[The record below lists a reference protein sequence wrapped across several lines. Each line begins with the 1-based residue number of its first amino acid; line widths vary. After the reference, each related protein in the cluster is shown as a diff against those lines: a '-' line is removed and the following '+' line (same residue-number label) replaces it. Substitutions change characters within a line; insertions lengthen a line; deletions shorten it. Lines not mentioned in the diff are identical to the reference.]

1 MLGLIFVFFGV
12 IGALS
17 GETDMG
23 EEADDFVS
31 AMKDTGYLWPLLK
44 TTEIVS
50 GLLLIAGLFV
60 PLALLLL
67 APVVL
72 NILLF
77 HAFLSPSPGGLAV
90 ALTVLVLGLY
100 LAGRHRS
107 GFASLL
113 ALNPQAARPGTKLI
127 TRLTGEAGIKRG
139 SR

>member
-1 MLGLIFVFFGV
+1 MSRFPSVASVVLGLIFVVFGV

-23 EEADDFVS
+23 EDADAFVS

-44 TTEIVS
+44 TTEIVG

-72 NILLF
+72 NIVLF
-77 HAFLSPSPGGLAV
+77 HVFLSPSPGGLTV
-90 ALTVLVLGLY
+90 ALLALALGLY
-100 LAGRHRS
+100 LARQYRS
-107 GFASLL
+107 SFAAIL
-113 ALNPQAARPGTKLI
+113 R
-127 TRLTGEAGIKRG
+127 R
-139 SR
+139 

>member
-1 MLGLIFVFFGV
+1 MSHLPVVMRVVLGLIFVLFGV

-23 EEADDFVS
+23 EEADAFVS
-31 AMKDTGYLWPLLK
+31 AMKDTGYLWPLVK

-50 GLLLIAGLFV
+50 GLLLMAGLFV

-77 HAFLSPSPGGLAV
+77 HVFLSSSPGGLAV
-90 ALTVLVLGLY
+90 AVVVLALGLG
-100 LAGRHRS
+100 LARQYWSSFAAVLRRKAVPHR
-107 GFASLL
+107 
-113 ALNPQAARPGTKLI
+113 
-127 TRLTGEAGIKRG
+127 
-139 SR
+139 